1 MCGITTYNGLNTI
14 SDLKCYLSYLQ
25 QIEKVFPVT
34 GKKVPSGCSLHTS
47 CIEVP
52 WTWTDSFGRR
62 KYTVYDIIYEEASVM
77 YNIAAL
83 YTIAAAQQFNVVEV
97 VSRYG

>member
-34 GKKVPSGCSLHTS
+34 GKKVPSGCSLHT
-47 CIEVP
+47 
-52 WTWTDSFGRR
+52 
-62 KYTVYDIIYEEASVM
+62 
-77 YNIAAL
+77 
-83 YTIAAAQQFNVVEV
+83 
-97 VSRYG
+97 